1 MRNTGS
7 RLLRLSVGV
16 CVAVLLAGPA
26 AAQNTD
32 QQFTGSWIHYLNV
45 SGTSSGPLLPA
56 LVTIQ
61 SDGTM
66 IISSGLMFGS
76 PSMPAAPVRY
86 SPLHFVWEKAGPK
99 TITGTGL
106 FFVFDPDGKMHSYQ
120 RNRFVIQLSNDRDTY
135 TGLIFLDELHCPNGV
150 FSCPYPQDPSAT
162 WTPNPNMP
170 AGGYLVTGKRLK
182 VVPYPAS

>member
-1 MRNTGS
+1 MRNTGI

-45 SGTSSGPLLPA
+45 SGTPSGPLLPA

-76 PSMPAAPVRY
+76 PSMPAAPVRLLPA
-86 SPLHFVWEKAGPK
+86 PLRLGE
-99 TITGTGL
+99 
-106 FFVFDPDGKMHSYQ
+106 S
-120 RNRFVIQLSNDRDTY
+120 R
-135 TGLIFLDELHCPNGV
+135 
-150 FSCPYPQDPSAT
+150 PQD
-162 WTPNPNMP
+162 
-170 AGGYLVTGKRLK
+170 YYRDRLVLRLR
-182 VVPYPAS
+182 P